1 MGRVFFNTRKNM
13 HALAAAYTVL
23 ASDSGKVFTIDQDAA
38 FTITL
43 PSDQEG
49 LNFQFIL
56 TDAGSNDVKIDSG
69 ASNGIKGW
77 GMDVTA
83 TLTDAIDNNLVKF
96 VSGTAIVGDVIRLV
110 NDGTT
115 WWCES
120 HSGAD
125 GGIVGANS

>member
-1 MGRVFFNTRKNM
+1 MGRVFFNTRENT
-13 HALAAAYTVL
+13 ASLTGTYTIL
-23 ASDSGKVFTIDQDAA
+23 ASDSGKTFFVDQSAA
-38 FTITL
+38 FTATL
-43 PSDQEG
+43 PADQEG
-49 LNFQFIL
+49 LNFTFIL
-56 TDAGSNDVKIDSG
+56 VAAGSNDVKIDSG

-96 VSGTAIVGDVIRLV
+96 VSGASIVGDVIRLV
-110 NDGTT
+110 NDGAT

>member
-1 MGRVFFNTRKNM
+1 MGRVFFNTRENT
-13 HALAAAYTVL
+13 HSLTGTYQIL
-23 ASDSGKVFTIDQDAA
+23 ASDSGKTFFVNQGAA
-38 FTITL
+38 FTATL

-49 LNFQFIL
+49 LNYTFIL
-56 TDAGSNDVKIDSG
+56 VAADSNDVKIDSG

-83 TLTDAIDNNLVKF
+83 TLTYAINNNLVKF
-96 VSGTAIVGDVIRLV
+96 VSGAAIVGDVIRLV

-125 GGIVGANS
+125 GGIVGADS